1 MTMGKKTQFVLEWAS
16 TAILM
21 VGVWLTAINYYP
33 LNVVF
38 SVLGNFGWLVVAIV
52 WRKPSLITVQ
62 LIIVT
67 LYVIGVFTS

>member
-1 MTMGKKTQFVLEWAS
+1 
-16 TAILM
+16 M